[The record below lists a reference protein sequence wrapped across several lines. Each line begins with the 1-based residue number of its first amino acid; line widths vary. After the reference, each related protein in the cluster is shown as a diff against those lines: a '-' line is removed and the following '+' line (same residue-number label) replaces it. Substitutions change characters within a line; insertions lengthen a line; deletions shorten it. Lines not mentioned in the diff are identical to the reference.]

1 MKLAIKGHPTRGKEV
16 IKLLEMLGGKQSVIL
31 PVKGNDSTKYYFI
44 ENGRIAHSP
53 FTISIK
59 NHSMVYTLE
68 EFEELYPFKV
78 GDKVHYTGTALSFN
92 KDNICTITG
101 LHWNHALNK
110 IFYILDNQYQCS
122 HKWIAPM
129 KQKELKDYL
138 KPGYV
143 VEYAC
148 GNKHVLTQ
156 DIHGNVFGV
165 EIGNSSCWT
174 SLNGHFEYIVAVYQ
188 IDIPTN
194 LHDVI
199 NRVNHLTKVWE
210 RKEVELTM
218 QEIADKF
225 GIDVN
230 QLKIKK

>member
-1 MKLAIKGHPTRGKEV
+1 MKLAIKGHDTRYREV
-16 IKLLEMLGGKQSVIL
+16 KQLLQQLGGQCSGYSCAKNEYYYYIN
-31 PVKGNDSTKYYFI
+31 KYGNI
-44 ENGRIAHSP
+44 EGVTSLSADNWII
-53 FTISIK
+53 F
-59 NHSMVYTLE
+59 TLE

-78 GDKVHYTGTALSFN
+78 GDKVHYTGTAISFN

-143 VEYAC
+143 VEYDC
-148 GNKHVLTQ
+148 GNRHVLTQ
-156 DIHGNVFGV
+156 DVHGNVFGV
-165 EIGNSSCWT
+165 EIGDSLCWT
-174 SLNGHFEYIVAVYQ
+174 SLDGPLDGITAVYQ
-188 IDIPTN
+188 INTPGN
-194 LHDVI
+194 LHMK
-199 NRVNHLTKVWE
+199 NWKNHATKVWE

>member
-1 MKLAIKGHPTRGKEV
+1 MKLAIKGHNTRYREV
-16 IKLLEMLGGKQSVIL
+16 KQLLQQLGGQCSGYSCAKNEYYYYIN
-31 PVKGNDSTKYYFI
+31 KYGNI
-44 ENGRIAHSP
+44 EGVTSLSADNWII
-53 FTISIK
+53 F
-59 NHSMVYTLE
+59 TLE

-78 GDKVHYTGTALSFN
+78 GDKVHYTGTAISFN

-138 KPGYV
+138 KPGYI
-143 VEYAC
+143 VEYDDGDRYAI
-148 GNKHVLTQ
+148 TQ
-156 DIHGNVFGV
+156 DVHDNMFG
-165 EIGNSSCWT
+165 IQLGKANQWSPLKSF
-174 SLNGHFEYIVAVYQ
+174 HRIVTVYQ
-188 IDIPTN
+188 INKPTN
-194 LHDVI
+194 LHWVDVKSS
-199 NRVNHLTKVWE
+199 VVTKVWE

-225 GIDVN
+225 GISVD